1 MFTRVKTGAACAVAV
16 AAAAAAVTT
25 PALTAAGPAKAEARM
40 CAVDTVVYKTPEK
53 GRLVWIPTNVYDM
66 WQDGGTQTRSFS
78 DGQSTATSKGSSHTI
93 GGSGGVDVKLVKV
106 SAKYDYTW
114 SRNTT
119 NTVSWTKG
127 YSYSFNL
134 PAGETSR
141 TRLYRKGF
149 RFPVKQIVTYTNN
162 CDTKIFW
169 HRAIVP
175 TAATKLANYK
185 WAVELYRDRG
195 KLKY

>member
-1 MFTRVKTGAACAVAV
+1 MLFSHKRLMSAATSLLLGASLAIVPGLAGGAAN
-16 AAAAAAVTT
+16 
-25 PALTAAGPAKAEARM
+25 AKICDVES
-40 CAVDTVVYKTPEK
+40 VVYKTPEQ
-53 GRLVWIPTNVYDM
+53 GRLVWIPTNVFDM
-66 WQDGGTQTRSFS
+66 WQEGGTQTRSFS
-78 DGQSTATSKGSSHTI
+78 EGESTATSKGSSHTV
-93 GGSGGVDVKLVKV
+93 GGSGGVDVKIVKV

-127 YSYSFNL
+127 YSYSFDL
-134 PAGETSR
+134 PEGKTAR

-162 CDTKIFW
+162 CETKIFW
-169 HRAIVP
+169 HKAIVP

-185 WAVELYRDRG
+185 WAVETYANRG
-195 KLKY
+195 DLKY

>member
-1 MFTRVKTGAACAVAV
+1 MPSRLRAAAV
-16 AAAAAAVTT
+16 AATAAATVVTA
-25 PALTAAGPAKAEARM
+25 PALTASSGAAAGARM
-40 CAVDTVVYKTPEK
+40 CAVDSVVYKTPEK

-78 DGQSTATSKGSSHTI
+78 DGESKATSKGSSHTV

-119 NTVSWTKG
+119 NTVSWTRG
-127 YSYSFNL
+127 YSYSFDL
-134 PAGETSR
+134 PSGETSR
-141 TRLYRKGF
+141 VRLYRKGF

-162 CDTKIFW
+162 CDTKVFW
-169 HRAIVP
+169 HRAVVP

-185 WAVELYRDRG
+185 WAVELYKNRG

>member
-1 MFTRVKTGAACAVAV
+1 MKLTRRRTTS
-16 AAAAAAVTT
+16 AAATIALAASMAVVPGLGLA
-25 PALTAAGPAKAEARM
+25 PAHALCDVES
-40 CAVDTVVYKTPEK
+40 VVYKTPEQ
-53 GRLVWIPTNVYDM
+53 GRLVWIPTNVFDM
-66 WQDGGTQTRSFS
+66 WQEGGTQTRSFS
-78 DGQSTATSKGSSHTI
+78 EGESTATSKGSSHTV
-93 GGSGGVDVKLVKV
+93 GGSGGVDVKIVKV

-127 YSYSFNL
+127 YSYSFDL
-134 PAGETSR
+134 PEGKTSR

-162 CDTKIFW
+162 CETKIFW
-169 HRAIVP
+169 HKAIVP

-185 WAVELYRDRG
+185 WAVETYANRG
-195 KLKY
+195 DLKY